1 MPKYTKE
8 FKAKAV
14 QLSALDWVM
23 IKDAAESLD
32 IHPVTLSRWRKEYR
46 EGRIVVDKRQEV
58 VKVHQGISDSVRVR
72 RLKREG
78 ARWDVTSRLTKIM
91 C

>member
-14 QLSALDWVM
+14 QLSALDGEM

-32 IHPVTLSRWRKEYR
+32 IHPRTLSRWRKE
-46 EGRIVVDKRQEV
+46 
-58 VKVHQGISDSVRVR
+58 
-72 RLKREG
+72 
-78 ARWDVTSRLTKIM
+78 
-91 C
+91 

>member
-14 QLSALDWVM
+14 QLSALDGVM

-32 IHPVTLSRWRKEYR
+32 IHPHMLSRWRKE
-46 EGRIVVDKRQEV
+46 
-58 VKVHQGISDSVRVR
+58 
-72 RLKREG
+72 
-78 ARWDVTSRLTKIM
+78 
-91 C
+91 